1 MGSHL
6 IWLVVRSCRLG
17 LEQHSGEASFG
28 GAMVFGAVRHAVE
41 WNLAEISRREAIVA
55 KRAGIGDG
63 FARRAC
69 RYRSSR

>member
-6 IWLVVRSCRLG
+6 IWLVIRSCRLG
-17 LEQHSGEASFG
+17 LEQHSAEVSSG
-28 GAMVFGAVRHAVE
+28 GTTVFGPARHAVE
-41 WNLAEISRREAIVA
+41 WNLAEISRREASVA

-69 RYRSSR
+69 R